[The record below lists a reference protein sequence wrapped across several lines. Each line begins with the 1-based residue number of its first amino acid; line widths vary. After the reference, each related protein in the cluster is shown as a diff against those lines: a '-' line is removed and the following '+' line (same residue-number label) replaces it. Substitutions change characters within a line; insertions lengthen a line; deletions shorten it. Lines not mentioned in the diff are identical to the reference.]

1 VTWTSPKPVK
11 WCTLTAFLFFKKK
24 GAQPSYLIPFLLD
37 AS

>member
-11 WCTLTAFLFFKKK
+11 WCTLTAFLFKKK